1 MHLTKANSA
10 KSRARPIFNQSVLA
24 ASILAAGAAFLP
36 STTIAAEN
44 SAAIEEVMV
53 TARKRSETMLDIPI
67 SINVVSENAI
77 ENLGAKDYTDLL
89 GSVPSLT
96 AYQNGPGR
104 TRISIRGIANGGGN
118 DNDTQNQETVG
129 IYLDEIPI
137 SMGAMN
143 PEFSLFDLERVEV
156 LRGPQGTLYGAGSM
170 TGTIRLVSKK
180 PDMDGVSGK
189 IEGDLATV
197 NKGSQDY
204 SVKGVINLPVI
215 EDVLA
220 VRASGYFVENGGYI
234 DNVATGEKDVNNGGS
249 KGGRISALWNAS
261 ENLTVNASFFAHD
274 YSDDGRPEDLDRA
287 PELSRDYTSFDGYD
301 DEMKIYNLTMNYD
314 LGWGEVVSST
324 SYFDRTVVNRRSLDD
339 LFKTALPPGI
349 IPHELV
355 DTTDTEVFVQ
365 EIRLASTNDDPLQWT
380 IGAYA
385 DKKDVYYLNTFPVPG
400 ADAIIGA
407 PSSAFGAPTDH
418 LFYGYDDLTVETYA
432 FFGEAYYSI
441 GDLTVTAG
449 LRYFNWQQDIS
460 FYQSGLFNG
469 EANSDTRPTGK
480 TDGVNPKLNVS
491 YDLND
496 DVLVYAQAAKGFRYG
511 GINGAIPQSV
521 CAAELGEVERQ
532 GGDTRFFDPDETWNY
547 EIGAKGR
554 AADGRIMFNAT
565 VFQID
570 WTDMQTSRSF
580 ECGFGFRENV
590 GQATSQGLELELTAK
605 PSDNLTLNIGGS
617 YTEATLDQD
626 VPNLDAQEGDPAPFV
641 PELSLSGSAE
651 YTQPISDEMEG
662 FVFLNAQY
670 TDDRGTEF
678 STANPNYRKMKGF
691 TTANLRIG
699 VKWEDLEISLYG
711 NNILDSRGVVRS
723 SRRPPFDPDASIRVQ
738 PRTIGFTVR
747 SHF

>member
-77 ENLGAKDYTDLL
+77 QNLGAQNYTDLL

-180 PDMDGVSGK
+180 PDMDGVSGMV
-189 IEGDLATV
+189 EGDLATV
-197 NKGSQDY
+197 HKGSLDY
-204 SVKGVINLPVI
+204 SVKGVVNLPVI

-220 VRASGYFVENGGYI
+220 VRASGYFVEKGGYI
-234 DNVATGEKDVNNGGS
+234 DNVATGQKDVNNGGS

-274 YSDDGRPEDLDRA
+274 YSDNGRPEDLDRA

-301 DEMKIYNLTMNYD
+301 DEMKIYNLTMDYD

-432 FFGEAYYSI
+432 FFGEAYYTI
-441 GDLTVTAG
+441 DKLTVTAG

-491 YDLND
+491 YDLTD

-554 AADGRIMFNAT
+554 AADGRIIFNAT
-565 VFQID
+565 IFQID

-626 VPNLDAQEGDPAPFV
+626 VPNLNAEEGDPAPFV

-651 YTQPISDEMEG
+651 YTQSISDEMEG

-678 STANPNYRKMKGF
+678 SAANANYRKMKGF

-711 NNILDSRGVVRS
+711 NNLFDSRGVVRS